1 MPTLEDRRQQWQRW
15 LTDRRLG
22 DAQDVQP
29 TVGRSPFDRDHD
41 RVVFSDAFRRM
52 ADKTQVWPLAEHD
65 HTRTRLTHSLEVSCV
80 GRSLGTMVGRQLAE
94 QGLLP
99 GALQP
104 ADVGTVVATA
114 CLAHDIGNPPFGHA
128 GEQSVQRFFA
138 KFFERAGAGFSAGER
153 ADLERFEGN
162 AQGFRLLTRLIYRRP
177 GGMRPTAAALG
188 AMVKYPR
195 ESRRADALPRHKA
208 YKKYGFFQ
216 QDLEQARETFAA
228 FGEPLPVSVLA
239 YARHPLAWLSEA
251 ADDICYMIIDLE
263 DAVRLGVVTPGR
275 ARQAL
280 GAFLDGGARADDDL
294 GALRARVIHELTMA
308 AVTAFQ
314 ANLDALE
321 AGSFPIAL
329 VEATPLVAPYRA
341 LATFSY
347 DHIYQDERVLQVE
360 SAGHEAIDGLLSM
373 FVPAI
378 LDPGWRDDAYH
389 ARLVNLLPVEA
400 FRIVFPSDPPGENP
414 IRARAL
420 LMEALTSYQRL
431 LVVTDYVS
439 GLTDSG
445 AVELYQKLKGVKL
458 PR

>member
-1 MPTLEDRRQQWQRW
+1 MPSFEDRRQQWQRW

-22 DAQDVQP
+22 DSQTMP

-80 GRSLGTMVGRQLAE
+80 GRSLGTMVGRLFAE

-99 GALQP
+99 GHLQP

-128 GEQSVQRFFA
+128 GEQSIQRFFA
-138 KFFERAGAGFSAGER
+138 KFFERAGAGFSVGER

-162 AQGFRLLTRLIYRRP
+162 AQGFRLLTRLVYRRT

-195 ESRRADALPRHKA
+195 ESRHADALPRHKA
-208 YKKYGFFQ
+208 YKKFGFFQ
-216 QDLEQARETFAA
+216 QDLEQARETFSA
-228 FGEPLPVSVLA
+228 FGEPLAVPVLA

-263 DAVRLGVVTPGR
+263 DAVRLGVVPPER
-275 ARQAL
+275 ARKAL
-280 GAFLDGGARADDDL
+280 AAFFPGPVRDDDL

-308 AVTAFQ
+308 TVTAFQ
-314 ANLDALE
+314 DNLEALE
-321 AGSFPIAL
+321 AGTFPRAL
-329 VEATPLVAPYRA
+329 VDATPLAAPYA
-341 LATFSY
+341 ELSAFSL

-360 SAGHEAIDGLLSM
+360 SAGHEAIDGLLGM

-378 LDPGWRDDAYH
+378 LDPGWSRDAYH

-400 FRIVFPSDPPGENP
+400 FRVVFPSEPPGDNP

-420 LMEALTSYQRL
+420 LMDSLTPYQRL
-431 LVVTDYVS
+431 LVVTDHVS
-439 GLTDSG
+439 GLTDSA
-445 AVELYQKLKGVKL
+445 AVDLYQKLKGVKL

>member
-1 MPTLEDRRQQWQRW
+1 MSSLEDRRLQWQRW

-22 DAQDVQP
+22 DSTAVP

-80 GRSLGTMVGRQLAE
+80 GRSLGTMVGRWLHE

-99 GALQP
+99 AHLQP

-128 GEQSVQRFFA
+128 GEQSIQRFFA
-138 KFFERAGAGFSAGER
+138 TFFARAGAGFSAGER

-162 AQGFRLLTRLIYRRP
+162 AQGFRLLTRLIYRRD

-195 ESRRADALPRHKA
+195 ESRSTDALPKAKA

-216 QDLEQARETFAA
+216 ADLAQARETFSA
-228 FGEPLPVSVLA
+228 FGDPLAAPVLA

-263 DAVRLGVVTPGR
+263 DAVRLGVVSPDSARR
-275 ARQAL
+275 ALA
-280 GAFLDGGARADDDL
+280 AFLAGGVRPDDDP

-308 AVTAFQ
+308 SVTAFQ
-314 ANLDALE
+314 ANLEALE
-321 AGSFPIAL
+321 AGTFPRAL
-329 VEATPLVAPYRA
+329 VDATPLAAPYA
-341 LATFSY
+341 ELQAFSL
-347 DHIYQDERVLQVE
+347 DHIYQHERVLEVE
-360 SAGHEAIDGLLSM
+360 SAGHEAIDGLLGM

-378 LDPGWRDDAYH
+378 LDPGWRSDAYH
-389 ARLVNLLPVEA
+389 ARLVNLVPVEA
-400 FRIVFPSDPPGENP
+400 FRIVFPSDVPGDNP
-414 IRARAL
+414 IRARAR
-420 LMEALTSYQRL
+420 LMEQLTSYQRL